1 MRKITYGCLTLI
13 LLILFL
19 SGCGAQGPNEAA
31 ASNTTD
37 VTAAPASSEAEDE
50 NAHDDGHGA
59 ESATPSPSPT
69 DAVSPSQEPVE
80 TEKPQET
87 EKPEATQK
95 PAATEKAAEAKPT
108 ATAAQPTSKPTP
120 KPTAKAPVK
129 TEKPAKEEDQPDA
142 VTVHIVEITNFAF
155 SPEKLEISQGDIVTF
170 VNKDEVKHSATAD
183 NGQFDTELLAQDES
197 MKITFPDA
205 GEFGYYCIPHPGMR
219 GSIVV
224 KEK

>member
-1 MRKITYGCLTLI
+1 LTLI
-13 LLILFL
+13 LLLLFL

-37 VTAAPASSEAEDE
+37 VTAAPASSEAEDG
-50 NAHDDGHGA
+50 NAHEDGHGA

-95 PAATEKAAEAKPT
+95 PAEAKPT

-120 KPTAKAPVK
+120 KPTDKAPAK
-129 TEKPAKEEDQPDA
+129 TEKPAKDEDQPDA
-142 VTVHIVEITNFAF
+142 VTVHTVEITNFAF

-170 VNKDEVKHSATAD
+170 INKDEVKHSATAD

-197 MKITFPDA
+197 MKITFSDA